1 MAYAKIVCI
10 GKAPKN
16 YEEVDN
22 LFKVGDL
29 IDSKYK
35 VISHIGQGGFGMV
48 LEVYSLEKSKHFA
61 LKYCNTP
68 DEGMLKRFKREVRLM
83 EAIDHGNVIRVT
95 DFNLEYEVPYFCMP
109 LAKGSL
115 KNVIPLDLPD
125 CVDAFEQICNGV
137 NAIHLS
143 GSTHRDL
150 KPDNILM
157 MPDGTIVV
165 SDLGLSKFDNRES
178 TILTQTNMTIGT
190 EAYMPPEQRLPGG
203 TRDLKHSGDVYMLGK
218 TLYEMITGKVPYPL
232 NYGNLPIGLQMVI
245 RKATQENSDNRYQTV
260 GNLLDAFL
268 DSCKAITEVDKNGF
282 KSLVETATE
291 KIKRDEPIHD
301 ISSTIID
308 NIIKQEDDELIEY
321 FHELT
326 NELLRE
332 FVKDY
337 QDTFLELLIKY
348 QAAIESVVGGYPFSF
363 AENVNERMNV
373 VIRSSESFGIKS
385 KALVVILIAAVK
397 LNRFAVMNSFNSI
410 LTNITDDE
418 FANYVAEELRSNIEY
433 YEKICDQVPRKELHR
448 SIAVVWDRCQAINF

>member
-1 MAYAKIVCI
+1 MVYAKIVFI
-10 GKAPKN
+10 GQDPNN
-16 YEEVDN
+16 YEEVNN
-22 LFKVGDL
+22 LFNVGDL

-68 DEGMLKRFKREVRLM
+68 DEEIMKRFKREVRLM

-109 LAKGSL
+109 LAKYSL
-115 KNVIPLDLPD
+115 KNVIPLDLPN
-125 CVDAFEQICNGV
+125 CIDAFEQICNGV

-150 KPDNILM
+150 KPDNILI
-157 MPDGTIVV
+157 MPDDTIVV

-178 TILTQTNMTIGT
+178 TILTKTNMTIGT

-203 TRDLKHSGDVYMLGK
+203 TRDLQHSGDVYMLGK
-218 TLYEMITGKVPYPL
+218 TLYEMITGKLPYPL

-245 RKATQENSDNRYQTV
+245 RKATQDNPDNRYQTV

-268 DSCKAITEVDKNGF
+268 DSCKAMTEVDKDGF

-291 KIKRDEPIHD
+291 KIKRGEPIDD

-308 NIIKQEDDELIEY
+308 NIIKQEDDEELIEY

-332 FVKDY
+332 LVKEYKDA
-337 QDTFLELLIKY
+337 FLELLIKY
-348 QAAIESVVGGYPFSF
+348 QVAIESVVGGYSFSF
-363 AENVNERMNV
+363 AENVDERMKI
-373 VIRSSESFGIKS
+373 VIASSESFEMKS

-397 LNRFAVMNSFNSI
+397 LNRFAVMSSFNNI
-410 LTNITDDE
+410 LTSITDDE
-418 FANYVAEELRSNIEY
+418 FASYVAEELRSHIEY
-433 YEKICDQVPRKELHR
+433 YEAISDQVPRKELHK
-448 SIAVVWDRCQAINF
+448 SIAVVWDRC